1 MTAKIKLNAASGGGS
16 ISIQAPSSSS
26 NNRVHFL
33 PDVADGTVLTTT
45 SSDADRYKA
54 GEVVQVVMGTFQNLY
69 SGTTFADITSTS
81 YVNYGDMK
89 LTITPKFSNSKLI
102 FETHINSKINDNDGN
117 TQFELY
123 DTTNSRS
130 LMTAGVSTHYYA
142 PTDAYQNN
150 QIRMFGDAGYTTSI
164 VIQVR
169 VRVVQ
174 GGTLN
179 SDYADQPRLMT
190 LTEVKQ

>member
-1 MTAKIKLNAASGGGS
+1 MAIAINGSGTLTGVSVGG
-16 ISIQAPSSSS
+16 
-26 NNRVHFL
+26 L
-33 PDVADGTVLTTT
+33 PDGIVDTDTLAAGAATQAKRTY
-45 SSDADRYKA
+45 AA

-69 SGTTFADITSTS
+69 HGTNFANVTSTS

-150 QIRMFGDAGYTTSI
+150 QIRMFGDAGYTTSM

>member
-1 MTAKIKLNAASGGGS
+1 
-16 ISIQAPSSSS
+16 
-26 NNRVHFL
+26 
-33 PDVADGTVLTTT
+33 
-45 SSDADRYKA
+45 
-54 GEVVQVVMGTFQNLY
+54 
-69 SGTTFADITSTS
+69 
-81 YVNYGDMK
+81 
-89 LTITPKFSNSKLI
+89 
-102 FETHINSKINDNDGN
+102 
-117 TQFELY
+117 
-123 DTTNSRS
+123 
-130 LMTAGVSTHYYA
+130 MTAGVSTHYYA